1 MRVNPYY
8 SSNPSDPDVHHTF
21 NDCPTGKQI
30 PAANKRQGTN
40 GYRLCKTCAS
50 M

>member
-1 MRVNPYY
+1 MLVNAYH
-8 SSNPSDPDVHHTF
+8 SENASDPDVHHNH

-30 PAANKRQGTN
+30 PAANRVSGTG
-40 GYRLCKTCAS
+40 GYRLCFTCAS